1 MEVDEEGEG
10 NLKKAK
16 VGDVTVEGVDD
27 DLLNAGL
34 SEQLR
39 VTK

>member
-1 MEVDEEGEG
+1 MDEEGEG